1 MAAKGWAVSFLR
13 YLDFELKIA
22 KSGDGYSA
30 YVLRSPGGEASR
42 TFTLPLS
49 NDRIELLITRMGQRR
64 RFEARRL
71 RSPEMEAA
79 RELGASLFKSVF
91 DEGVRDCLRSSLEHI
106 NERPGTGL
114 RIKLRLDDAP
124 ELGDLPWELLYDGT
138 NERFLAKSH
147 HTPIVRYLELSECIR
162 PLPLALPLEI
172 LVMISAPDGVATLD
186 VEGEKAHLEQALG
199 SLRRAGKVR
208 LTYLPQATPRALQRA
223 LSIGTYHVIHY
234 IGHGGF
240 DKATDEGVL
249 VLEDEEGK
257 PYIADSQLL
266 GTLIYDHRSLRL
278 VVLNACEGARNSR
291 SDPYA
296 GMATALVKQSV
307 PAVVA
312 MQFEITDRA
321 ALTFADELYAC
332 LARGLPI
339 DAAVSEARKAIYS
352 QRNEIEWGTPVLYT
366 RSDDGALFQL
376 DLAAPLPE
384 QPLQPE
390 PEPEPQPQ
398 TRLEDNLDRQLDQLY
413 DEALNQY
420 FLERWSEAR
429 RCFRDI
435 VELRADYENAAAML
449 QEVEQ
454 KARLTEL
461 YEQGVAHIQAEEWQ
475 KAHQALAALVAEQAD
490 FRDAATLLATAR
502 QSSVWPSCMGKRG
515 GCTGAKNGR
524 QWSRYSHKSK
534 QSIRA
539 TPMAKDCWNRRRKRL
554 RRPDA
559 RLSSKRATSG
569 R

>member
-1 MAAKGWAVSFLR
+1 MAAKDWAVSFLR

-22 KSGDGYSA
+22 ESGDGYSA
-30 YVLRSPGGEASR
+30 YVLCSPGGEASHK
-42 TFTLPLS
+42 FTLPLS
-49 NDRIELLITRMGQRR
+49 KDRIELLITRMGQRR

-91 DEGVRDCLRSSLEHI
+91 DEAVRDCLRSSLEYI
-106 NERPGTGL
+106 NERPDTGL

-147 HTPIVRYLELSECIR
+147 RTPIVRYLELSERIR
-162 PLPLALPLEI
+162 PLPLTLPLEI
-172 LVMISAPDGVATLD
+172 LVMISSPDGVGRLD
-186 VEGEKAHLEQALG
+186 AEGEKAHLERALG

-223 LSIGTYHVIHY
+223 LSTGTYHVIHY

-249 VLEDEEGK
+249 VLEDENGK

-266 GTLIYDHRSLRL
+266 STLIYDHRSLRL

-312 MQFEITDRA
+312 MQFEITDQA
-321 ALTFADELYAC
+321 ALTFADELYAS

-376 DLAAPLPE
+376 DLAAPGPVRPRPESLPL
-384 QPLQPE
+384 P
-390 PEPEPQPQ
+390 
-398 TRLEDNLDRQLDQLY
+398 DGNLDKRMDELY
-413 DEALNQY
+413 TQGLSEY
-420 FLERWSEAR
+420 WLENWNEAR
-429 RCFRDI
+429 RCFRAV
-435 VELRADYENAAAML
+435 VELGIDYKDTAAKL

-454 KARLTEL
+454 KAHLTSCMSKASSTSRPRSGEKPIR
-461 YEQGVAHIQAEEWQ
+461 HWQ
-475 KAHQALAALVAEQAD
+475 HWSPSRAI
-490 FRDAATLLATAR
+490 FATRPRCWPRSGKKNT
-502 QSSVWPSCMGKRG
+502 WPSCTTKRAS
-515 GCTGAKNGR
+515 CTEVKNGR
-524 QWSRYSHKSK
+524 QWSRCSHKSRPPTR
-534 QSIRA
+534 IIP
-539 TPMAKDCWNRRRKRL
+539 TAKSCCNRPGKRSP
-554 RRPDA
+554 RPGD
-559 RLSSKRATSG
+559 RPVSKRATSG
-569 R
+569 RWVQ